1 MRTNDFTAKQIILG
15 LVEVVRLEIES
26 KKKTL
31 SIGDEE
37 LVQKIMSKISEANK
51 EFATEKEEL
60 RYWGIVTREVA
71 WYEANTEESEEI
83 INRLKSGDQLFAQ
96 KFFYSTNT
104 NGCNI
109 SRFRS
114 KILANIKQTY
124 KIEVSVE
131 EFGDILYTFLWNE
144 GTWSILDKYSRKSSF
159 FCWLSEVAQ
168 HELIRYLEDM
178 KLINVTRERTAG
190 NTRLLGLSIAPE
202 MWEYILN
209 DTMPNG
215 LYKDV
220 LFSTL
225 VERNTEEKMM
235 KSFCLKIED
244 LHRLQKKAEA
254 DLKDRLIRS
263 DRGYEE
269 LVLRDKTPRVIE
281 VSEEFAKDFCVWQ
294 EGKSNANPLAD
305 VLGVDLNHEDLQKK
319 VVDFLYTIPQKLK
332 WTEEERIVWT
342 LRFIEDTAPI
352 EVAERI
358 GRKRSWVDTKYSRL
372 NARFNKA
379 VKDWWSK
386 NAKIVGESLVQ
397 IVIEHQTFIPLLL

>member
-1 MRTNDFTAKQIILG
+1 MRTNDFTAKQTILG

-37 LVQKIMSKISEANK
+37 LVQKIMSKVSEANK

-178 KLINVTRERTAG
+178 KLINVTRERTVW

-220 LFSTL
+220 LFSTM

-235 KSFCLKIED
+235 KSFCLKKED

-342 LRFIEDTAPI
+342 LRFIEDTAPV

-386 NAKIVGESLVQ
+386 NAK
-397 IVIEHQTFIPLLL
+397 

>member
-1 MRTNDFTAKQIILG
+1 MRTNDFTAKQTILG

-31 SIGDEE
+31 TIGDEE
-37 LVQKIMSKISEANK
+37 LVQKIMSKVSEANK

-83 INRLKSGDQLFAQ
+83 INRLKSGGQLFAQ

-215 LYKDV
+215 LYKDI

-235 KSFCLKIED
+235 KSFCLKKED

-281 VSEEFAKDFCVWQ
+281 VSEGFAKDFCVWQ

-386 NAKIVGESLVQ
+386 NAK
-397 IVIEHQTFIPLLL
+397 

>member
-1 MRTNDFTAKQIILG
+1 MRTNDFTAKQTILG

-37 LVQKIMSKISEANK
+37 LVQKIMSKVSEANK

-220 LFSTL
+220 LFSTM

-235 KSFCLKIED
+235 KSFCLKKED

-386 NAKIVGESLVQ
+386 NAK
-397 IVIEHQTFIPLLL
+397 

>member
-1 MRTNDFTAKQIILG
+1 MRTNDFTAKQTILG

-37 LVQKIMSKISEANK
+37 LVQKIMSKVSEANK

-114 KILANIKQTY
+114 KILANIKHTY

-215 LYKDV
+215 LYKDI

-235 KSFCLKIED
+235 KSFCLKKED

-386 NAKIVGESLVQ
+386 NAK
-397 IVIEHQTFIPLLL
+397 

>member
-1 MRTNDFTAKQIILG
+1 MRTNDFTAKQTILG

-37 LVQKIMSKISEANK
+37 LVQKIMSKVSEANK

-202 MWEYILN
+202 MWKYILN

-235 KSFCLKIED
+235 KSFCLKKED

-372 NARFNKA
+372 NVRFNKA
-379 VKDWWSK
+379 VKEWWAE
-386 NAKIVGESLVQ
+386 NAK
-397 IVIEHQTFIPLLL
+397 

>member
-1 MRTNDFTAKQIILG
+1 MRTNVFTAKQTILG
-15 LVEVVRLEIES
+15 FVEVVRLEIES

-37 LVQKIMSKISEANK
+37 LVEKIMSKVAEANK

-60 RYWGIVTREVA
+60 RYWGVVTREVA

-83 INRLKSGDQLFAQ
+83 IKRLKSDDQLFVQ

-124 KIEVSVE
+124 KIDVSVE
-131 EFGDILYTFLWNE
+131 EFGDILYAFLWNE
-144 GTWSILDKYSRKSSF
+144 GTWSVLDKYSRKSSF
-159 FCWLSEVAQ
+159 FCWLAEVAQ
-168 HELIRYLEDM
+168 HELVRALEDA
-178 KLINVTRERTAG
+178 KLINVIPERTVG

-215 LYKDV
+215 LYKDI
-220 LFSTL
+220 LFATL

-235 KSFCLKIED
+235 KSFGLEKEN
-244 LHRLQKKAEA
+244 LHKLQKKAEA
-254 DLKDRLIRS
+254 DFKDRLIRS
-263 DRGYEE
+263 DSVYEE
-269 LVLRDKTPRVIE
+269 LVLRDKKTRIIE
-281 VSEEFAKDFCVWQ
+281 VSDDFAKDFCVWQ

-305 VLGVDLNHEDLQKK
+305 VLGVDLNNEDLQKK
-319 VVDFLYTIPQKLK
+319 VVEFLYTIPQKLK

-342 LRFIEDTAPI
+342 LRFIEGTAPI
-352 EVAERI
+352 DVAERV
-358 GRKRSWVDTKYSRL
+358 GRKRSCVDTKYSRL

-379 VKDWWSK
+379 VKEWW
-386 NAKIVGESLVQ
+386 AKYAK
-397 IVIEHQTFIPLLL
+397 

>member
-1 MRTNDFTAKQIILG
+1 MRTNDFTAKQTILG

-220 LFSTL
+220 LFSTM

-235 KSFCLKIED
+235 KSFCLKKED

-342 LRFIEDTAPI
+342 LRFIEDTAPV

-372 NARFNKA
+372 NVRFNKA
-379 VKDWWSK
+379 VKEWWAE
-386 NAKIVGESLVQ
+386 NAK
-397 IVIEHQTFIPLLL
+397 

>member
-1 MRTNDFTAKQIILG
+1 MRTNDFTAKQTILG

-225 VERNTEEKMM
+225 VERNTEEKMI
-235 KSFCLKIED
+235 KSFCLKKED

-263 DRGYEE
+263 DCGYEE
-269 LVLRDKTPRVIE
+269 LVLRDKTSRVIE

-372 NARFNKA
+372 NVRFNKA
-379 VKDWWSK
+379 IKEWWAE
-386 NAKIVGESLVQ
+386 NAK
-397 IVIEHQTFIPLLL
+397 

>member
-1 MRTNDFTAKQIILG
+1 MRTNDFTAKQTILG

-37 LVQKIMSKISEANK
+37 LVQKIMSKVSEANK

-215 LYKDV
+215 LYKDI

-235 KSFCLKIED
+235 KSFCLKKED

-319 VVDFLYTIPQKLK
+319 VMDFLYTIPQKLK

-372 NARFNKA
+372 NVRFNKA
-379 VKDWWSK
+379 VKEWWAE
-386 NAKIVGESLVQ
+386 NAK
-397 IVIEHQTFIPLLL
+397 

>member
-1 MRTNDFTAKQIILG
+1 MRTDDFTAKQTILG

-26 KKKTL
+26 KKKAL
-31 SIGDEE
+31 SAGDEE

-71 WYEANTEESEEI
+71 WHEANTEESEEI
-83 INRLKSGDQLFAQ
+83 ISRLTSGDQLFAQ

-190 NTRLLGLSIAPE
+190 NTRILGLSIAPE

-235 KSFCLKIED
+235 KSFCLKKED

-305 VLGVDLNHEDLQKK
+305 VLEVDLNHEDLQKK

-379 VKDWWSK
+379 VKEWWAE
-386 NAKIVGESLVQ
+386 NAQ
-397 IVIEHQTFIPLLL
+397 

>member
-1 MRTNDFTAKQIILG
+1 MRTNDFTAKQTILG

-31 SIGDEE
+31 TIGDEE
-37 LVQKIMSKISEANK
+37 LVQKIMSKVSEANK
-51 EFATEKEEL
+51 EFTTEKEEL
-60 RYWGIVTREVA
+60 RYWGIVTREIA

-225 VERNTEEKMM
+225 VKRNTEEKMM
-235 KSFCLKIED
+235 KSFCLKKED

-281 VSEEFAKDFCVWQ
+281 VSEEFAKDFCIWQ

-372 NARFNKA
+372 NVRFNKA
-379 VKDWWSK
+379 VKEWWAE
-386 NAKIVGESLVQ
+386 NAK
-397 IVIEHQTFIPLLL
+397 

>member
-1 MRTNDFTAKQIILG
+1 MRTNDFTAKQTILG

-31 SIGDEE
+31 SICDKE

-96 KFFYSTNT
+96 KFLYSTNT

-225 VERNTEEKMM
+225 VKRNTEEKMM
-235 KSFCLKIED
+235 KSFCLKKED

-281 VSEEFAKDFCVWQ
+281 VSEEFARDFCVWQ

-342 LRFIEDTAPI
+342 LRFIEDTAPV

-372 NARFNKA
+372 NVRFNKA
-379 VKDWWSK
+379 VKEWWAE
-386 NAKIVGESLVQ
+386 NAK
-397 IVIEHQTFIPLLL
+397 

>member
-1 MRTNDFTAKQIILG
+1 MRTNDFTAKQTILG

-37 LVQKIMSKISEANK
+37 LVQKIMSKVSEANK

-269 LVLRDKTPRVIE
+269 LVLRDKSPRVIE

-386 NAKIVGESLVQ
+386 NAK
-397 IVIEHQTFIPLLL
+397 

>member
-1 MRTNDFTAKQIILG
+1 MRTNDFTAKQTILG

-37 LVQKIMSKISEANK
+37 LVQKIMSKVSEANK

-60 RYWGIVTREVA
+60 RYWGIVTREVE

-202 MWEYILN
+202 MWKYILN

-235 KSFCLKIED
+235 KSFCLKKED

-386 NAKIVGESLVQ
+386 NAK
-397 IVIEHQTFIPLLL
+397 

>member
-1 MRTNDFTAKQIILG
+1 MRTNDFTSKQTILG

-358 GRKRSWVDTKYSRL
+358 GRKRSWVNTKYSRL

-379 VKDWWSK
+379 VKEWWAE
-386 NAKIVGESLVQ
+386 NAK
-397 IVIEHQTFIPLLL
+397 

>member
-15 LVEVVRLEIES
+15 LVEVVRSEIES

-254 DLKDRLIRS
+254 DLKGRLIRS

-386 NAKIVGESLVQ
+386 NAK
-397 IVIEHQTFIPLLL
+397 

>member
-1 MRTNDFTAKQIILG
+1 MRTNDFTAKQTILG

-37 LVQKIMSKISEANK
+37 LVQKIMSKVSEANK

-178 KLINVTRERTAG
+178 KLINVTRERTTG

-220 LFSTL
+220 LFSTM

-235 KSFCLKIED
+235 KSFCLKKEN

-372 NARFNKA
+372 NVRFNKA
-379 VKDWWSK
+379 VKEWWAE
-386 NAKIVGESLVQ
+386 NAK
-397 IVIEHQTFIPLLL
+397 

>member
-1 MRTNDFTAKQIILG
+1 MRTNDFTAKQTILG

-342 LRFIEDTAPI
+342 LRFIEDTAPV

-386 NAKIVGESLVQ
+386 NAK
-397 IVIEHQTFIPLLL
+397 